1 MLFYWLMLEEED
13 HKKELILASASPR
26 RKKMLELF
34 GMDFKVIRPEN
45 FEEKQCK
52 NPYRTV
58 GWNSIAKAK
67 NVYNYIKKQN
77 PEKEKSDYRGGF
89 LIAGFDTI
97 VYINR
102 RYMGKPVDRE
112 EAISFLSIL
121 SGKIHKVITGVC
133 VLDSI
138 SGRYIFTTGTTRVKF
153 RKLAADE
160 IDKYVDRENVLDK
173 AGAYNVLGYGSLLVE
188 KISGCFYNIAGIP
201 VAKFVDLLREFGFNV
216 IG

>member
-1 MLFYWLMLEEED
+1 MLEEED
-13 HKKELILASASPR
+13 HKKEIILASASPR
-26 RKKMLELF
+26 RKKILELF

-45 FEEKQCK
+45 FEEKQYK

-58 GWNSIAKAK
+58 AWNSIGKAK

-77 PEKEKSDYRGGF
+77 PEKEKPDCIRGF

-97 VYINR
+97 V
-102 RYMGKPVDRE
+102 
-112 EAISFLSIL
+112 
-121 SGKIHKVITGVC
+121 
-133 VLDSI
+133 
-138 SGRYIFTTGTTRVKF
+138 
-153 RKLAADE
+153 
-160 IDKYVDRENVLDK
+160 YVDRENVLDK

-201 VAKFVDLLREFGFNV
+201 IAKFVDLLREFGFNV